1 MLIADKIYK
10 LRKEMD
16 ISQEELAEKL
26 GVSRQSISKWESAM
40 SIPDM
45 NRIIEL
51 SNYFGVS
58 TDYLLKDDVETF
70 ETQIDQENIK
80 LKRLTIEY
88 VNEYLEKRE
97 RFSKLLSVSIPLF
110 IMSVVPLLLL
120 INSFNGYGY
129 YNEAL
134 GLVMMFTMIAAG
146 VGILIVSSIKMNEY
160 KELEKGEFKLDYG
173 VSGIV
178 KEKQKFH
185 QERHAKF
192 VALGVMLFILATVP
206 IIVGGIMLFRDAQM
220 MWMLAMMF
228 GMIATGV
235 GLIVYSSTIK
245 KSYDLLLQQEDYD
258 MQMIQHRLKKEPYET
273 LFWMVITVVYLLVS
287 FLTFKWYITWII
299 WPIAGIASYI
309 MFDLFKKPR

>member
-1 MLIADKIYK
+1 MCNHQLRTFPSRIGSMPLLEKLRCECKEASIMLIADKIYK

-160 KELEKGEFKLDYG
+160 KELEKLFYQEINYNLISFPISKCNSIRSLLIRRYFIRVPNKTNVCYKFLDESLKLDM
-173 VSGIV
+173 
-178 KEKQKFH
+178 
-185 QERHAKF
+185 AKISLS
-192 VALGVMLFILATVP
+192 AINYHT
-206 IIVGGIMLFRDAQM
+206 
-220 MWMLAMMF
+220 
-228 GMIATGV
+228 
-235 GLIVYSSTIK
+235 Y
-245 KSYDLLLQQEDYD
+245 
-258 MQMIQHRLKKEPYET
+258 
-273 LFWMVITVVYLLVS
+273 
-287 FLTFKWYITWII
+287 
-299 WPIAGIASYI
+299 
-309 MFDLFKKPR
+309 